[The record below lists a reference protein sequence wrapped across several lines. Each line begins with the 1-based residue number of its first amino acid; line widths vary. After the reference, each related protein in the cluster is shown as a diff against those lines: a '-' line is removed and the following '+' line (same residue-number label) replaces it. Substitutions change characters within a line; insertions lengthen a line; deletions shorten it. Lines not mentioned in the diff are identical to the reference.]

1 MVKKDFKFFVDMS
14 EFLLKKNVPL
24 SSLTTF
30 KVGGVVK
37 YLAEVKNKS
46 ELRAAVGFANK
57 RGLPIFVLGGGSDIL
72 ISDKKFRGVVIK
84 YLGKNITFRA
94 EKQNFYVTSG
104 AGAVWDDL
112 VKTAVDKNLQGIE
125 CMSGIPGTV
134 GASPIQNIGAYGQEL
149 KDVFQNATVYDV
161 KRRRFR
167 TFSKK
172 ECNFSYRESM
182 FKKPQN
188 KGRYIIIKITLK
200 LIKNSTPTLTYESLK
215 NNLREKKIKKP
226 TLQNVRSAVLE
237 LRGQKLDD
245 PNVIGNAGSFFKNPI
260 VDKRTLKR
268 LSKKYPEI
276 SYYSADQKSVKLFAG
291 WLIEKTGW
299 KGKKYKNTQVS
310 NKNALVITNPEG
322 KATAKEI
329 KELAD
334 KISDDVY
341 KKFGVRLVPEVQY
354 IGFE

>member
-1 MVKKDFKFFVDMS
+1 MPQ
-14 EFLLKKNVPL
+14 FLLKKNVPL
-24 SSLTTF
+24 SMLTTF
-30 KVGGVVK
+30 KVGGVVR

-46 ELRAAVGFANK
+46 ELISSVDFADE

-72 ISDKKFRGVVIK
+72 ISDNKFQGVVIK
-84 YLGKNITFRA
+84 YLGKDITFKTER
-94 EKQNFYVTSG
+94 QNIYVTSE
-104 AGAVWDDL
+104 AGVTWDDL

-149 KDVFQNATVYDV
+149 KDVFDIVTVYDV
-161 KRRRFR
+161 KRHRFR
-167 TFSKK
+167 TFSEK

-182 FKKPQN
+182 FKKPRN
-188 KGRYIIIKITLK
+188 KGRYIITDITLK
-200 LIKNSTPTLTYESLK
+200 LRKNSTPTLTYESLK
-215 NNLREKKIKKP
+215 NYLREKKIKNP
-226 TLQNVRSAVLE
+226 TLKNVRSAVLE

-245 PNVIGNAGSFFKNPI
+245 PKVIGNAGSFFKNPI
-260 VDKRTLKR
+260 VDNKTLKK
-268 LSKKYPEI
+268 LLAKYPGIPFLPAEPN
-276 SYYSADQKSVKLFAG
+276 SVKLYAG
-291 WLIEKTGW
+291 WLIERTGW

-310 NKNALVITNPEG
+310 EKNALVITNPDG

-334 KISDDVY
+334 NISDDVY